1 MQMLLNLPLEA
12 IIADLAAATR
22 DDVLS
27 ELAGNV
33 AYRYPELSKLEIVR
47 ILKEREL
54 LGSTGIGDGVAIP
67 HGKLREMHSAPV
79 LAFGRTLA
87 GVDFN
92 SIDSRKAHLFFLLLA
107 PDDDA
112 GVHLR
117 ILARISRILKDP
129 AVRTGLLQAQGPADI
144 HALLLEQE
152 RRF

>member
-1 MQMLLNLPLEA
+1 MLLNLPIEA
-12 IIADLAAATR
+12 IISDLVATTR

-33 AYRYPELSKLEIVR
+33 VCRYPELSGPEIVR
-47 ILKEREL
+47 GLREREL

-67 HGKLREMHSAPV
+67 HCKLRDMRSAPL
-79 LAFGRTLA
+79 LALGRTLE

-92 SIDSRKAHLFFLLLA
+92 SIDGRKVHLLFLLLA

-112 GVHLR
+112 GLHLR
-117 ILARISRILKDP
+117 ILARISRFLKDP
-129 AVRTGLLQAQGPADI
+129 AVRRGLLQADGAVEM

-152 RRF
+152 RLF